1 MKSAAAWV
9 ALVVASLPLFVAVPP
24 VAQAEPHAPVIVTLG
39 DSLTAGLGLPQSE
52 AFPAQLQ
59 AALKARGRDVT
70 VIDAGV
76 SGDTATAAAQRLDW
90 ALPDN
95 ADAVIVELGGNDAL
109 QGVPPEGTKAAI
121 EKIIVSVQARGLPI
135 LLAGQ
140 EAPRNMGKEYVE
152 AFSAIFRDL
161 AERYDVIFYPFFLE
175 GAALNAELMQ
185 PDGMHPN
192 AKGVARIVENILP
205 KVEELLAR
213 VAKG

>member
-9 ALVVASLPLFVAVPP
+9 ALVVASLPLFVAVAP

-121 EKIIVSVQARGLPI
+121 EKIIV
-135 LLAGQ
+135 
-140 EAPRNMGKEYVE
+140 
-152 AFSAIFRDL
+152 
-161 AERYDVIFYPFFLE
+161 
-175 GAALNAELMQ
+175 
-185 PDGMHPN
+185 
-192 AKGVARIVENILP
+192 
-205 KVEELLAR
+205 
-213 VAKG
+213 